1 MTKDSEEL
9 ENAKPTRTI
18 TAEDLAQHTPI
29 LTNYLRKFVRPN
41 ELDDA
46 LQTVMARA
54 LENLDKYRG
63 DSTPRVWLLG
73 IARNVGFEQGRRRQ
87 KAPLLASQTEEDT
100 QGDRG
105 IADADE
111 GPAVDEVMG
120 RKEEQAFALQALGN
134 LSLDDKLVLLVT
146 YVDGVSGPEAAEV
159 LGMSFSAFRQRLS
172 RARQALRAE
181 LKSITD
187 RGDPAEAAKILAAW
201 QPALDPHGSKK
212 DLNDPSNDSES

>member
-1 MTKDSEEL
+1 MTKDSEEV
-9 ENAKPTRTI
+9 ENHEPPRQI

-46 LQTVMARA
+46 VQTVMARA

-87 KAPLLASQTEEDT
+87 KAPILASQTQDES
-100 QGDRG
+100 QSDRG
-105 IADADE
+105 IADVDE
-111 GPAVDEVMG
+111 GPAADEVMG

-181 LKSITD
+181 LKAITD
-187 RGDPAEAAKILAAW
+187 RGDSAEAAKILAAW
-201 QPALDPHGSKK
+201 QPALDPHGTKK
-212 DLNDPSNDSES
+212 DLNNPSNDSES

>member
-105 IADADE
+105 IADADG